1 MLFNS
6 YQFWVF
12 LAVVLLLYRALPQRG
27 QNRMLLVAS
36 YVFYGAWDWRF
47 LSLILTSTLV
57 AYLTA
62 RGMER
67 ARSQRGRRGF
77 LVLSLVINL
86 GILGAFKYYDFFTG
100 ELIGFL
106 ELFGFA
112 LDLPIL
118 RVILP
123 VGISFY
129 TFQALSYSVDVYR
142 GDTKPEHSL
151 TDFALFVAFFPQLV
165 AGPIE
170 RSSHLLP
177 QVLRERRASF
187 EDFRV
192 GLHLVVLGLFTKVI
206 IADNMAPIVNV
217 IFSKP
222 AGELTGVECLIG
234 VYAFAFQI
242 YGDFSGY
249 SSIAKGVARWMGFD
263 IMTNFAMPYLATSPQ
278 DFWRRWHISLS
289 TWLRDYL
296 YIPLGGNRGSRAST
310 YRNLIITMLLGG
322 LWHGAAWTF
331 VVWGLF
337 HGVWLALHRLL
348 RERQQARS
356 SRPPRRATRWLR
368 VIATFHMV
376 CVGWLFFRAD
386 SLSQAWTMLLAILT
400 DWQVSPFALAS
411 AALIAFFALPLF
423 AYEMWLHRDL
433 GHEARDPQHWLPRG
447 AIYAYCASMLVF
459 FPPPVTHE
467 FIYFQF

>member
-6 YQFWVF
+6 YEFWVF
-12 LAVVLLLYRALPQRG
+12 LAVVLLLYRALPHRG

-47 LSLILTSTLV
+47 LSLILTSTV
-57 AYLTA
+57 VSYVSG
-62 RGMER
+62 RGTR
-67 ARSQRGRRGF
+67 KATSQAGRRGF
-77 LVLSLVINL
+77 LLLSLVTNL
-86 GILGAFKYYDFFTG
+86 GILCAFKYYDFFARELTG
-100 ELIGFL
+100 LGET
-106 ELFGFA
+106 FGLS

-118 RVILP
+118 HVILP

-129 TFQALSYSVDVYR
+129 TFQTLSYSIDVYR
-142 GDTKPEHSL
+142 GETKPEESFP
-151 TDFALFVAFFPQLV
+151 DFALYVAFFPQLV

-170 RSSHLLP
+170 RSSRLLP
-177 QVLRERRASF
+177 QVLRRRSVSF

-192 GLHLVVLGLFTKVI
+192 GLHLVLLGLFKKVV
-206 IADNMAPIVNV
+206 IADNMAPIVNAV
-217 IFSKP
+217 FSKP
-222 AGELTGVECLIG
+222 TDELTGLECLIG

-263 IMTNFAMPYLATSPQ
+263 IMTNFSMPYLATSPQ

-296 YIPLGGNRGSRAST
+296 YVPLGGNRGTRAST
-310 YRNLIITMLLGG
+310 YRNLITTMLLGG

-331 VVWGLF
+331 VIWGLF

-348 RERQQARS
+348 QERRESRS
-356 SRPPRRATRWLR
+356 SRPPRPATRWLR
-368 VIATFHMV
+368 VIGTFHLV
-376 CVGWLFFRAD
+376 CVGWLFFRAE
-386 SLSQAWTMLLAILT
+386 SLTQAWTMILTILT
-400 DWQVSPFALAS
+400 DQQVSQFAVAS
-411 AALIAFFALPLF
+411 FAMMAFLVLPLF
-423 AYEMWLHRDL
+423 VYEMWLHR
-433 GHEARDPQHWLPRG
+433 GASREPRDPQHWLPRG
-447 AIYAYCASMLVF
+447 AIYAYCVSMLIF